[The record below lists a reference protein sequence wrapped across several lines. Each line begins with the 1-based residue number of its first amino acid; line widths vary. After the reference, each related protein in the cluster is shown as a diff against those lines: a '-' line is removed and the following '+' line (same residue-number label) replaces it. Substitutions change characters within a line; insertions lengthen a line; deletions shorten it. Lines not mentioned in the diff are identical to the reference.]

1 MSKSRHFGWTV
12 NKLLPVGLFVLL
24 ILVACA
30 PLNEAQKAEREYRRG
45 EYRAK
50 FFDYRQACEEMGGTV
65 VIRSN
70 RRIKPDR
77 VPKFGDKYHCEVP

>member
-1 MSKSRHFGWTV
+1 MSKP
-12 NKLLPVGLFVLL
+12 LGLFGLL
-24 ILVACA
+24 LLTACA
-30 PLNEAQKAEREYRRG
+30 PLDEAQKAEREYRRG

-50 FFDYRQACEEMGGTV
+50 FLDYRQACAELGGTV